1 MRTTMLI
8 STSAILSSNSLDEE
22 VIAGIENELDNNT
35 SWLRNIGVMIADMS
49 MKMDVDVDGND

>member
-35 SWLRNIGVMIADMS
+35 SWLRNIGVTGM
-49 MKMDVDVDGND
+49 